1 MLIFLIRNGWVSKGK
16 INFAMYLKQLCIK
29 VNIIIEYNSSKITEV
44 VSCDRGYFGPKSKDY
59 DSTIKIEVKEKPMGI
74 KDILRNKG
82 ISSKRVP
89 CERVYEATEQIFQV
103 GKVLVTTI

>member
-1 MLIFLIRNGWVSKGK
+1 MLIFLTRNECVSKGK
-16 INFAMYLKQLCIK
+16 INFAMYSKQLCIK

-44 VSCDRGYFGPKSKDY
+44 VSRDRGYFGPKSKGY
-59 DSTIKIEVKEKPMGI
+59 DSTIKREIREKPMGI

-89 CERVYEATEQIFQV
+89 CERVYEATEQILQV
-103 GKVLVTTI
+103 GKVLITII